1 MREVTTLNK
10 LQKLDID
17 KCNIVRFYTTF
28 TDRGFNCLVFEHLDR
43 SLYGFVKQRPFH
55 HLLLKAISM
64 IVQQLAAPLET
75 LKSIGAMHCDI
86 SLPNMM
92 LVNHEKEPFRVKL
105 IDFGLAHEVSYVPQG
120 STIQK
125 CNYRAPEVM
134 LGLPLTE
141 AIDMWS
147 LGCLAV
153 RLYLGVRLKITKLN
167 KSCAGS
173 REGEISSLDD
183 LKQDLKEGGEKR
195 DILLFVNILKKML
208 QLDPAGRLTPSEA
221 LKHKFVTLLFPLCTS
236 GQSWDESRCAYPA
249 PSTGK
254 TNTVSPQPSPESMA
268 VTRPKSDRKR
278 QLENKVTGEISQASK
293 RAKLSAH
300 ATSAVVLSKKDHI
313 GGSNSKRVEHHLP
326 FDAVSTKN
334 VGGKRKNAHDEEG
347 SIDDRSDQE
356 KKRKRFSMTAK
367 DK

>member
-147 LGCLAV
+147 LGCLA
-153 RLYLGVRLKITKLN
+153 
-167 KSCAGS
+167 
-173 REGEISSLDD
+173 
-183 LKQDLKEGGEKR
+183 DLKEGGEKR